1 MLQFRLSAQDKQ
13 FRTSTFSRHPFWL
26 HLHCTPQYI
35 VLPPRQVT
43 TYLAPPK
50 MAKIL
55 KVTSRSLY
63 SYCNEPAHPLSKIPK
78 WMSAEEAMSFVKS
91 ESTVFLQ
98 GAAAT
103 PRALV
108 PALADHGKKN
118 KLKNI
123 KVHHIH
129 TDGKGEYLGA
139 DCEGIFRSNSL
150 FTGANCRAPIAE
162 GRADFTPIFLGDIP
176 QLFFKGI
183 IKPDVSLVQVTP
195 ADQHG
200 YHSLGTS
207 VDVVRAALQHSKF
220 IIGQVNSRVPRT
232 QGDALIHTSHFDA
245 LVKGEMDLLEHQPPK
260 LTDIENAIGRHIA
273 DNLVEDG
280 ATLQMGIGAIPDAV
294 LAQLTNH
301 KDLGVHSEMFSDGLV
316 KLVKTGAV
324 TNRLKKICPGRILA
338 SFAVGTKE
346 LFNFMDDNPF
356 LVMKTIDFVNKEF
369 NIAQNPKVT
378 AINSCIEVDLVGQVC
393 SDSIGTRVYS
403 GFGGQ
408 VDFIRGAALGLD
420 GKGKPILAMPSTTKK
435 GESKIVPY
443 LKQGAGVVSTRAHVH
458 YIVTEHGIAEM
469 FGRNYRQRAY
479 NLIQIAHPDHR
490 EALEKAAFERLKCM
504 PSPH

>member
-1 MLQFRLSAQDKQ
+1 MPTSSLVTVAQSLTKQ
-13 FRTSTFSRHPFWL
+13 CKPNS
-26 HLHCTPQYI
+26 
-35 VLPPRQVT
+35 LPYYVNLR
-43 TYLAPPK
+43 
-50 MAKIL
+50 
-55 KVTSRSLY
+55 RSLY
-63 SYCNEPAHPLSKIPK
+63 SYCNEPAHPVHDKQPK
-78 WMSAEEAMSFVKS
+78 WMSPEEAMQFVKS
-91 ESTVFLQ
+91 GDEVFVQ

-103 PRALV
+103 PRILV
-108 PALADHGKKN
+108 PALAEHGKKN
-118 KLKNI
+118 KLKDV

-129 TDGKGEYLGA
+129 TEGKGEYLDP
-139 DCEGIFRSNSL
+139 DCKGIFRSNSL
-150 FTGANCRAPIAE
+150 FTGSNCRKPIEE

-176 QLFFKGI
+176 QLFFRGI
-183 IKPDVSLVQVTP
+183 IKPNVSLVQVTP

-207 VDVVRAALQHSKF
+207 VDVVRAALQHSKY
-220 IIGQVNSRVPRT
+220 IVGQVNSRLPRT

-245 LVKGEMDLLEHQPPK
+245 LVKGEIELPEHQPPK
-260 LTDIENAIGRHIA
+260 LGDVENAIGKHIA

-316 KLVKTGAV
+316 NLVKTGAV
-324 TNRLKKICPGRILA
+324 TNRLKKICTGRILA
-338 SFAVGTKE
+338 SFAVGTRS
-346 LFNFMDDNPF
+346 LFDFMNDNPF

-435 GESKIVPY
+435 GESKIVPF
-443 LKQGAGVVSTRAHVH
+443 LKQGAGVVSTRAHAH
-458 YIVTEHGIAEM
+458 YIVTEYGIAEL

-479 NLIQIAHPDHR
+479 ALIQISHPDHR

-504 PSPH
+504 PSPN